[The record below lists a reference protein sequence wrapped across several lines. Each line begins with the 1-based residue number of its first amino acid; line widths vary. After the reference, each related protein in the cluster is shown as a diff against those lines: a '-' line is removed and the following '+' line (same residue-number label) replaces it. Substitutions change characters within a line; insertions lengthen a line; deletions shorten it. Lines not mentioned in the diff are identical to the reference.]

1 MLSGKMNSPGKGI
14 PSSVGGLAEGFTLS
28 SPVGKLHSCEST
40 SLTAEDLAIAAAGAA
55 PMGVRIQMAPA
66 SADTV
71 QSV

>member
-40 SLTAEDLAIAAAGAA
+40 SLTAEDLAIASTRSSTYRPRKCRNKPKG
-55 PMGVRIQMAPA
+55 
-66 SADTV
+66 
-71 QSV
+71 